1 MELKSTG
8 PAAGWPNRNR
18 RLSSQLILPHICRP
32 GALRAG
38 VDQPLVRLTQAA
50 QRWGRAL
57 RGPIS
62 PRGPRNRCV
71 LSANLGSANL
81 LAHQPRRP
89 PLTDVPIIQGL
100 GLRKRRKQGRQARQ
114 VTRPGDSLLAVG
126 KDWAGYVG
134 RGGDRQNL
142 STQCDSFSWSVQP
155 VTERTAFFGSEQA

>member
-1 MELKSTG
+1 MPSWSTTSWGG
-8 PAAGWPNRNR
+8 PT
-18 RLSSQLILPHICRP
+18 SSSSDSSSSTLGQGLERAYLTARTTEPVRP
-32 GALRAG
+32 
-38 VDQPLVRLTQAA
+38 VHQ
-50 QRWGRAL
+50 
-57 RGPIS
+57 
-62 PRGPRNRCV
+62 
-71 LSANLGSANL
+71 LGSANL

-155 VTERTAFFGSEQA
+155 VTERTAFFGSEQACVLGGGARPR

>member
-1 MELKSTG
+1 MPSWSTTSWGG
-8 PAAGWPNRNR
+8 PTSG
-18 RLSSQLILPHICRP
+18 SSDSSSSML
-32 GALRAG
+32 
-38 VDQPLVRLTQAA
+38 
-50 QRWGRAL
+50 GRAS

-71 LSANLGSANL
+71 PSTKLGSANL

-89 PLTDVPIIQGL
+89 PLTDVPTIQGL

-155 VTERTAFFGSEQA
+155 VTERTAFLGLSKLECLVVVLARGNRKTETSPHSGQIADGVR